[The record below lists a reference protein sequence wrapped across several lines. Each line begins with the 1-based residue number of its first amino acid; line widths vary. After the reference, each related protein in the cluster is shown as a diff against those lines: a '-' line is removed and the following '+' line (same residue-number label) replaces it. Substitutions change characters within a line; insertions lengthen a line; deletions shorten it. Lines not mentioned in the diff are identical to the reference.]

1 MIAQSPTPQPATE
14 IRDLTGLSLEELL
27 QYRLITASR
36 YLEDPRKSPG
46 VVTAIGSDE
55 IARYGWRTLADLLRS
70 VPGLYTGYSITQ
82 TYLGVRGH
90 MEPGDFN
97 TRVLLMI
104 DGHRINDNLTNMAEI
119 GADFPLD
126 LSLIDHVEVLRG
138 AGSSLYGTDAEL
150 TVINV
155 FTRHPDV
162 KPTIAVNS
170 EADSFLGRKLEIGAS
185 YRAGSISGILDGSIY
200 RENGLALPR
209 LSTGPA
215 VEGGGDRYDHLFG
228 TLRRGGFSIRGLY
241 SSRDKVVQGAPA
253 LETAVGPVNREA
265 TQRGY
270 LNAAYSTS
278 LGRNTQM
285 DLRAYYDHARLN
297 SSGAVMRPG
306 WVPTAL
312 PDFLIST
319 GNADWIGFETVF
331 GRHIGRQ
338 RVVAGAL
345 GEYDP
350 NLSQKLLQLSQGT
363 VQTHSLSSWMAA
375 VFGEAELNLGA
386 RFSLNLGGREDWT
399 GLHQSAFS
407 PRIGGMY
414 FPTRTTTLKYIFAKA
429 FRAPDPAA
437 QFCGDPRCSSSAPPN
452 LEPEHT
458 RSDTLTLAQHVFSHL
473 DLTATGFQNKVTN
486 LVEQIPS
493 PTGPGPGFQNSG
505 GDRSRGLE
513 LEASAAFKS
522 GWSGRTSYALM
533 RSGDLITGDS
543 LERSPSHLAKF
554 NGSAPVLRDN
564 SINLELQYN
573 SAESSDLDHHI
584 SPLFQTNATFL
595 SRSFWGGMRFS
606 ASCFDCLDRSIA
618 LLPEPDPVMPLPP
631 GTGRTWR
638 FRIDYRRI
646 AGRKMDSR

>member
-215 VEGGGDRYDHLFG
+215 VEGAETGMITCSGPSAGEASAYGG
-228 TLRRGGFSIRGLY
+228 S
-241 SSRDKVVQGAPA
+241 
-253 LETAVGPVNREA
+253 TAVGTKSCRVLQHSKRQWA
-265 TQRGY
+265 Q
-270 LNAAYSTS
+270 
-278 LGRNTQM
+278 
-285 DLRAYYDHARLN
+285 
-297 SSGAVMRPG
+297 
-306 WVPTAL
+306 
-312 PDFLIST
+312 ST
-319 GNADWIGFETVF
+319 GKLP
-331 GRHIGRQ
+331 R
-338 RVVAGAL
+338 GAI
-345 GEYDP
+345 
-350 NLSQKLLQLSQGT
+350 S
-363 VQTHSLSSWMAA
+363 M
-375 VFGEAELNLGA
+375 
-386 RFSLNLGGREDWT
+386 
-399 GLHQSAFS
+399 LH
-407 PRIGGMY
+407 
-414 FPTRTTTLKYIFAKA
+414 T
-429 FRAPDPAA
+429 A
-437 QFCGDPRCSSSAPPN
+437 Q
-452 LEPEHT
+452 
-458 RSDTLTLAQHVFSHL
+458 
-473 DLTATGFQNKVTN
+473 
-486 LVEQIPS
+486 
-493 PTGPGPGFQNSG
+493 
-505 GDRSRGLE
+505 
-513 LEASAAFKS
+513 ASAEIRKWTCAP
-522 GWSGRTSYALM
+522 TM
-533 RSGDLITGDS
+533 ITLDS
-543 LERSPSHLAKF
+543 IPAVR
-554 NGSAPVLRDN
+554 
-564 SINLELQYN
+564 
-573 SAESSDLDHHI
+573 
-584 SPLFQTNATFL
+584 
-595 SRSFWGGMRFS
+595 
-606 ASCFDCLDRSIA
+606 
-618 LLPEPDPVMPLPP
+618 
-631 GTGRTWR
+631 
-638 FRIDYRRI
+638 
-646 AGRKMDSR
+646 